1 MSTNPYGARYVSD
14 SVATATPARLLC
26 MLYDRLVRD
35 VTMGEAAIVAGD
47 RAKASEQ
54 LLHAQD
60 IIAELRATLD
70 MTAWSGAPALASL
83 YDYLYSELIAA
94 NVAQDA
100 AKVAAC
106 KAHIVP
112 LQQAW
117 HAAAAELAGERHT
130 ELASA

>member
-1 MSTNPYGARYVSD
+1 MSTNPFAARYVSD
-14 SVATATPARLLC
+14 SVATATPERLLC

-35 VTMGEAAIVAGD
+35 VTMAEAAITARNRSG
-47 RAKASEQ
+47 ASEQ

-60 IIAELRATLD
+60 IIAELRSTLD
-70 MTAWSGAPALASL
+70 VSVWSGAPALASL

-117 HAAAAELAGERHT
+117 HAAAAELASGRT
-130 ELASA
+130 SELATA